1 MSYLEFLVRPFNLV
15 FLASAAAGVAVLLLA
30 RSRERDL
37 FLVHAGLLAF
47 GVAGLTLTGAVHDF
61 RLGPPGE
68 RLPEI
73 LAASVVLAAGAAF
86 GARWIRDRFFPPVR
100 DVRFNEPGLE
110 GVEARVV
117 SDGVDEAPGSGRAHW
132 HDGEGALHL
141 VACHS
146 DGDRIGFG
154 ENVRLEEY
162 DDEHGSYLVRPV

>member
-15 FLASAAAGVAVLLLA
+15 FLASTAAGVVVLLLS

-37 FLVHAGLLAF
+37 FVVHVGLLAF

-73 LAASVVLAAGAAF
+73 LLASAVLAAGAAL
-86 GARWIRDRFFPPVR
+86 GGRRIRDRFFPPVR

-110 GVEARVV
+110 GVEALVV
-117 SDGVDEAPGSGRAHW
+117 SDGVDETPGSGRAHW
-132 HDGEGALHL
+132 HDGEGVLHL

-146 DGDRIGFG
+146 PGGRIEFG
-154 ENVRLEEY
+154 EDVRLEEY